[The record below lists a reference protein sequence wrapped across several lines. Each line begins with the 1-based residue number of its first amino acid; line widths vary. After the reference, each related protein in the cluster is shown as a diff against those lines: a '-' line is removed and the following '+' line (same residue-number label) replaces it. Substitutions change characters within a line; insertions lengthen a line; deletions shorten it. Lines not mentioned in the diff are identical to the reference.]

1 MRKLQQAI
9 EELVLRNKVIQTQID
24 LCAKLEYHGQINVFS
39 NCIKEN
45 NETIDMLKTLMQQG
59 FMRTS
64 RKIYLAFF

>member
-9 EELVLRNKVIQTQID
+9 EELVLRNKVIEAQID

-45 NETIDMLKTLMQQG
+45 NKTIDMLKTLMQ
-59 FMRTS
+59 
-64 RKIYLAFF
+64 